1 MDIDLTTFLT
11 TVYWI
16 TDDLGDHHSA
26 DPGAIPRLFCSH
38 RTPALRSV
46 TTGSTWHY
54 DRSARY
60 RLCPKVF

>member
-26 DPGAIPRLFCSH
+26 DPGAIPRLFCL
-38 RTPALRSV
+38 AL
-46 TTGSTWHY
+46 
-54 DRSARY
+54 
-60 RLCPKVF
+60 